1 MKSASATGVACMFII
16 NNKYFLSILRAFKLY
31 DLLTRHRAAD
41 SSVVVVFAAAAAAVR
56 TCHVSEM
63 IIYLSFKVTEKKM
76 EKRKKLLPHAAQ
88 RALLHSHPWRMR
100 NILMRCQYVGVV
112 CRTAK
117 PESCLSRRSLA
128 ARPKCLAVFKLPA
141 WLPRCPSAPL
151 HA

>member
-31 DLLTRHRAAD
+31 DLLTRHMAAD
-41 SSVVVVFAAAAAAVR
+41 SNICSCSSSAFVVVVVASVR

-63 IIYLSFKVTEKKM
+63 IIYLSLQ
-76 EKRKKLLPHAAQ
+76 KRKHCHRPLCSAHSS
-88 RALLHSHPWRMR
+88 LHSHPWCMR

-117 PESCLSRRSLA
+117 PESCLSRLA
-128 ARPKCLAVFKLPA
+128 PWQRGQ
-141 WLPRCPSAPL
+141 SA
-151 HA
+151 